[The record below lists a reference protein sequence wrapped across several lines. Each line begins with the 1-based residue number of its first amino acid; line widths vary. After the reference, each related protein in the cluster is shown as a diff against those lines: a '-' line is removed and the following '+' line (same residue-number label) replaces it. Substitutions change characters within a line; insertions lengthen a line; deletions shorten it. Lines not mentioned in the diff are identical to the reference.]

1 MDTEIVISV
10 HFLLYFKYIN
20 SESMLRWGE
29 WVYLAEREERAQN
42 LGLSSPVNGLPHI
55 ERTTGCGL
63 REEKSRQPRAWED
76 VMHLDGSTLH
86 RVMPTGQ
93 ERYSVSAIFWDLKES
108 LYVGPISAEPL
119 NTTLVFKPIKMNI
132 MEDHVQEASME
143 KFDMCWKLGA
153 CYLNSKE
160 LLSLVVVEGLW
171 NQGFVAIA
179 AVRSTIVVSIEV
191 YTKPEL
197 STNSRK
203 FFHQRLNGTPVLKV
217 PEECSRNETRVVM
230 HGTTHFDLETTVMF
244 LAVVVVYI
252 PKDRYYQEAKRKV
265 FDHALTSIVS
275 ILLLCPIKFY
285 GSIDYIS
292 IYQCSAIDF
301 SHTVLLAAPYT
312 GPVAIWNTCGGIPS
326 VSEVVEHLLSKP
338 DSRQLQMR
346 FFACFTSNWRRV
358 HLGPE
363 ARDPGQFMRKS
374 RTVAVQVL
382 STVSDQQTISRGVVA
397 DVDCFSSFS
406 RSFVKL
412 KTSSHYLMP
421 CVTGQELFLKI
432 SKPLVRFDAVW
443 SYVKQLFS
451 KSERS
456 SHLCRMIVDIVI
468 TELLRCMVLIS
479 CVSEGKE
486 PFVRSKNFNLYVMD
500 EAVSI
505 TFSLIQ
511 TRMME
516 WKISPLNEGLQA
528 VSKNLGDIIE
538 SLANCCGFCPLQFTI
553 ARKTSSSSTES
564 VQESADFSSSS
575 TESVQ
580 ESAVSYLSRFAKS
593 ISLVMRW
600 KLSVHLR
607 FFACLTSKLEKSK
620 QSP

>member
-63 REEKSRQPRAWED
+63 REVHPAPSDANGTR
-76 VMHLDGSTLH
+76 TLL
-86 RVMPTGQ
+86 
-93 ERYSVSAIFWDLKES
+93 WDLKES

-374 RTVAVQVL
+374 RTVAVQDRLIELVRRVVLPLIFFQLWHLIPQMNFNNSHLTMDSSIILSTQGADWKSETGPFNLDHIAKILDIVVL

-505 TFSLIQ
+505 TFSY
-511 TRMME
+511 
-516 WKISPLNEGLQA
+516 
-528 VSKNLGDIIE
+528 
-538 SLANCCGFCPLQFTI
+538 F
-553 ARKTSSSSTES
+553 SSSSTES

>member
-63 REEKSRQPRAWED
+63 REVHPAPSDANGTR
-76 VMHLDGSTLH
+76 TLL
-86 RVMPTGQ
+86 
-93 ERYSVSAIFWDLKES
+93 WDLKES

-265 FDHALTSIVS
+265 
-275 ILLLCPIKFY
+275 
-285 GSIDYIS
+285 
-292 IYQCSAIDF
+292 
-301 SHTVLLAAPYT
+301 
-312 GPVAIWNTCGGIPS
+312 
-326 VSEVVEHLLSKP
+326 
-338 DSRQLQMR
+338 
-346 FFACFTSNWRRV
+346 

-374 RTVAVQVL
+374 RTVAVQDRLIELVRRVVLPLIFFQLWHLIPQMNFNNSHLTMDSSIILSTQGADWKSETGPFNLDHIAKILDIVVL

-406 RSFVKL
+406 
-412 KTSSHYLMP
+412 KTIIACHLS
-421 CVTGQELFLKI
+421 QFRKAQDFLA
-432 SKPLVRFDAVW
+432 LLDALCNW

-505 TFSLIQ
+505 TFSY
-511 TRMME
+511 
-516 WKISPLNEGLQA
+516 
-528 VSKNLGDIIE
+528 
-538 SLANCCGFCPLQFTI
+538 F
-553 ARKTSSSSTES
+553 SSSSTES

>member
-63 REEKSRQPRAWED
+63 REVHPAPSDANGTR
-76 VMHLDGSTLH
+76 TLLS
-86 RVMPTGQ
+86 G
-93 ERYSVSAIFWDLKES
+93 DLKES

-374 RTVAVQVL
+374 RTVAVQDRLIELVRRVVLPLIFFQLWHLIPQMNFNNSHLTMDSSIILSTQGADWKSETGPFNLDHIAKILDIVVL

-505 TFSLIQ
+505 TFSY
-511 TRMME
+511 
-516 WKISPLNEGLQA
+516 
-528 VSKNLGDIIE
+528 
-538 SLANCCGFCPLQFTI
+538 F
-553 ARKTSSSSTES
+553 SSSSTES